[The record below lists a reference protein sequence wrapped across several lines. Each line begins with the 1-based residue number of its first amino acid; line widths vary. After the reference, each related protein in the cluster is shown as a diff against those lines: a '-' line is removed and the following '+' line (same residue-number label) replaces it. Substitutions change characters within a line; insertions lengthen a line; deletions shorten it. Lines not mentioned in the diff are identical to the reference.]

1 MSKYEKLKYFK
12 EIKAGSDHPVTIR
25 KRIRS
30 KKDIENKK

>member
-1 MSKYEKLKYFK
+1 MSKYDKLKYFK
-12 EIKAGSDHPVTIR
+12 EIKARAEHPLTIR